1 MTNFN
6 IKTFTGSLQNQT
18 VQLVNARDLHHFL
31 QVGRDFSNWIKSRIS
46 DYNFIENED
55 YVCCSNLS
63 SGENKRL
70 SGVFA
75 KFGENLGG
83 RPKLEYHITL
93 DMAKELCMLER
104 SELGQ
109 QARRYFI
116 QMEKAARR
124 LAQQQQLDIPTFLRQ
139 GGQTP
144 SLPQNQIAID
154 KDRYIAL
161 LESENSLL
169 KSNHGKPLH
178 PRKGQRL
185 DEAEKSEIKRLYAQG
200 MTKAAIAR
208 QINRSES
215 AVGVVLKK

>member
-1 MTNFN
+1 MTHFN

-18 VQLVNARDLHHFL
+18 VQLINARELHEKLKIQTLFK
-31 QVGRDFSNWIKSRIS
+31 DWIKRRIT

-63 SGENKRL
+63 SGENQGL
-70 SGVFA
+70 SRFW
-75 KFGENLGG
+75 GG
-83 RPKLEYHITL
+83 HNRIDYHITL

-116 QMEKAARR
+116 QMEKAARQ
-124 LAQQQQLDIPTFLRQ
+124 LAQQQLVIPTFLHQ
-139 GGQTP
+139 GQMSP
-144 SLPQNQIAID
+144 LPQNQIAID

>member
-18 VQLVNARDLHHFL
+18 VQLINARDLHKL
-31 QVGRDFSNWIKSRIS
+31 LENGKQFSDWIQHRITK
-46 DYNFIENED
+46 Y
-55 YVCCSNLS
+55 
-63 SGENKRL
+63 
-70 SGVFA
+70 
-75 KFGENLGG
+75 KFTENLDFTVVHQIVNVDRGFFG
-83 RPKLEYHITL
+83 MREETIKDYHITL

-104 SELGQ
+104 SALGQ

-116 QMEKAARR
+116 QMEKAARQ
-124 LAQQQQLDIPTFLRQ
+124 LAQQQKLDIPTFIRQ
-139 GGQTP
+139 GGETP
-144 SLPQNQIAID
+144 SLPQNQITID

-185 DEAEKSEIKRLYAQG
+185 DEAEKSEIRRLYAQG
-200 MTKAAIAR
+200 IAKAAIAR
-208 QINRSES
+208 QINRSEC
-215 AVGVVLKK
+215 AVSTVLKG

>member
-1 MTNFN
+1 MTHFN

-18 VQLVNARDLHHFL
+18 VQLINARDLHSL
-31 QVGRDFSNWIKSRIS
+31 LKVKRDFSTWIKDRIS
-46 DYNFIENED
+46 DYGFILNED
-55 YVCCSNLS
+55 FSPV
-63 SGENKRL
+63 
-70 SGVFA
+70 
-75 KFGENLGG
+75 LGKSEGFFG
-83 RPKLEYHITL
+83 RPSKDYHITL

-116 QMEKAARR
+116 QMEKAARQ
-124 LAQQQQLDIPTFLRQ
+124 LAQQQLVIPTFLHQ
-139 GGQTP
+139 GQMSP
-144 SLPQNQIAID
+144 LPQNQIAID

>member
-6 IKTFTGSLQNQT
+6 ITTFTGSLQNQT
-18 VQLVNARDLHHFL
+18 VQLINARDLHSL
-31 QVGRDFSNWIKSRIS
+31 LKVKRDFSTWIKDRIS
-46 DYNFIENED
+46 DYGFILNED
-55 YVCCSNLS
+55 FSPV
-63 SGENKRL
+63 
-70 SGVFA
+70 
-75 KFGENLGG
+75 LGKSEGFFG
-83 RPKLEYHITL
+83 RPSKDYHITL

-116 QMEKAARR
+116 QMEKAARQ
-124 LAQQQQLDIPTFLRQ
+124 LAQQQQLDIPAFIRN
-139 GGQTP
+139 GQ
-144 SLPQNQIAID
+144 SLLLEQNHITID

-185 DEAEKSEIKRLYAQG
+185 DEVEKNEIRRLYAQG

-215 AVGVVLKK
+215 VVGVVLKK

>member
-1 MTNFN
+1 MTHFN

-18 VQLVNARDLHHFL
+18 VQLINARELHEKLKIQTLFK
-31 QVGRDFSNWIKSRIS
+31 DWIKRRIT

-63 SGENKRL
+63 SGENQGL
-70 SGVFA
+70 SRFW
-75 KFGENLGG
+75 GG
-83 RPKLEYHITL
+83 HNRIDYHITL

-116 QMEKAARR
+116 QMEKAARQ

-144 SLPQNQIAID
+144 SLPQNQITID

-185 DEAEKSEIKRLYAQG
+185 NEAEKSEIRRLYAQG
-200 MTKAAIAR
+200 IAKAAIAR
-208 QINRSES
+208 QINRSETAVAS
-215 AVGVVLKK
+215 ALKA